1 MAFRVRAARPQ
12 DRAQWCELTGRAGP
26 DAEAAW
32 WDAHEKDP
40 SWRLLIA
47 ENGKLVGKTAARLIP
62 GYGVQ
67 VAMPRVKK
75 GAPVE
80 EVARALLES
89 ALTLRQEGPYPMFEF
104 KLNDR
109 TQDLEHLRKAAEGL
123 GFGVSEERF
132 VVERPLANLQR
143 ANVPFACRTL
153 TELGD
158 EVFLPVFQKAD
169 KDRVKRAANYRP
181 EDEWAHVKSLPGFDP
196 DWAYLATKAGEPIGY
211 AITNLLGGPSPE
223 DSIGVMSY
231 VGILPEKRGQGHGT
245 ALVAYAL
252 SALRRRGATLY
263 RDVVPAGNAAM
274 RHVLAKNGC
283 REVGREWIYRRAVA
297 A

>member
-47 ENGKLVGKTAARLIP
+47 ENGKMVGKTAARLIP

-67 VAMPRVKK
+67 VATPRVRK
-75 GAPVE
+75 GTPVE
-80 EVARALLES
+80 PVAKALLES

-104 KLNDR
+104 KVSDK
-109 TQDLEHLRKAAEGL
+109 TQDIDQLRKAAEAL

-132 VVERPLANLQR
+132 VFERPLANLMR

-153 TELGD
+153 TEVGD
-158 EVFLPVFQKAD
+158 EVFFPVFQKAD
-169 KDRVKRAANYRP
+169 KDRPGRP
-181 EDEWAHVKSLPGFDP
+181 KSATAQDEWARLKSLPGFDP
-196 DWAYLATKAGEPIGY
+196 AHAYLATKAGEPIGY
-211 AITNLLGGPSPE
+211 AVTNVLPGPSPE
-223 DSIGVMSY
+223 DTLGGISAF
-231 VGILPEKRGQGHGT
+231 GILPEKRTQGFGT
-245 ALVAYAL
+245 ALHMFAM
-252 SALRRRGATLY
+252 SALRRRGAGFY
-263 RDVVPAGNAAM
+263 RDVIPATNPAA
-274 RHVLAKNGC
+274 LALLRKNGC
-283 REVGREWIYRRAVA
+283 RESGREWIYRRAVA